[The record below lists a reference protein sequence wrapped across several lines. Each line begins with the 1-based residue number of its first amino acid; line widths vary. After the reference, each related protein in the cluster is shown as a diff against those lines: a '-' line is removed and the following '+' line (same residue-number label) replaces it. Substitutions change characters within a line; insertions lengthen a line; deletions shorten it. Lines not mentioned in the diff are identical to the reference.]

1 MNWNPKQLSVN
12 RWDWDFFLRVRKE
25 VLAQWPSGKELESLS
40 ALSEHADRQSKQPW
54 YKFAALRNQRA
65 EAEGRVQVQPVAGH
79 AMIEQTVEH
88 MKFSADLAPDRWYII
103 TDTYTRKG
111 QFEAARAEVE
121 RSKRDGYSYLNGC
134 AVVEHGVAGARSL
147 NEATNAAL
155 GSDNNDEDPR
165 LAWEIALAG
174 GYTFGSIKSIEQ
186 VLQHCKDYPIELA
199 IFNQQYLDRLCSYY
213 SERGAPIL
221 RRASANLVGW
231 DSLGMKIAI
240 SVLETLISAAQGLK
254 HIDLSHGIGMGIIQ
268 DVAAIQTSRKL
279 AREYLDAMGFDDV
292 RVYSWMYFFV
302 GDWPSNQWANAG
314 QVAWN
319 VVIAAMAGCNG
330 MGLKSVDEAL
340 TTPTKEGYRNTL
352 QIVLQTL
359 RLTGQQRMPEN
370 NELKLEREMV
380 ELEAR
385 AFIDTVLKIGDGDA
399 AKGTVIAVDQG
410 YIDTMFAPYRRLK
423 GKVLLA
429 RDATGAFRYVE
440 HGLLPL
446 PKEVIDY
453 HRSRM
458 AVRAAKE
465 NREPSIEWSIE
476 EVTWA
481 GSPLEK
487 ASKEE
492 VLR

>member
-1 MNWNPKQLSVN
+1 M
-12 RWDWDFFLRVRKE
+12 
-25 VLAQWPSGKELESLS
+25 S
-40 ALSEHADRQSKQPW
+40 ALAEHADRQSKQPW
-54 YKFAALRNQRA
+54 YKFASLRNQRA
-65 EAEGRVQVQPVAGH
+65 EAEGRVQIQPVAGH
-79 AMIEQTVEH
+79 ATIEQTIEH
-88 MKFSADLAPDRWYII
+88 MAFSADLSPDRWYII

-111 QFEAARAEVE
+111 QFAAARAEVE

-134 AVVEHGVAGARSL
+134 AIVEHGVGGAHLL
-147 NEATNAAL
+147 NEATKAAV

-186 VLQHCKDYPIELA
+186 VLQHSKNYPIEQA

-213 SERGAPIL
+213 TERGAPIL

-254 HIDLSHGIGMGIIQ
+254 HMDLTHGIGMGLIQ
-268 DVAAIQTSRKL
+268 DVASIQTSRKL

-292 RVYSWMYFFV
+292 HVYSWMYFFI

-319 VVIAAMAGCNG
+319 VVIAAMSGCNG

-359 RLTGQQRMPEN
+359 RLAGRQRLPESD
-370 NELKLEREMV
+370 ELKLEREMV

-385 AFIDTVLKIGDGDA
+385 AIIDAVLKIGDGDA

-410 YIDTMFAPYRRLK
+410 YIDTMFSPYRRLK

-429 RDATGAFRYVE
+429 RDLTGAFRYIE
-440 HGLLPL
+440 HGFVPL

-453 HRSRM
+453 HHSRM
-458 AVRAAKE
+458 AERA
-465 NREPSIEWSIE
+465 RQDGRDPDIEWSME

-481 GSPLEK
+481 GSPHEN
-487 ASKEE
+487 ANEG
-492 VLR
+492 VVP